1 VDERLGHIEYKAAVL
16 RFPVLHQVR
25 IRLLSLIKLGDP

>member
-1 VDERLGHIEYKAAVL
+1 MDERLGHIEYKAAVL
-16 RFPVLHQVR
+16 RFRVLNQVR